1 MDERRRRRLVEWGK
15 NAVIV
20 LLLLSALWLVSRPQL
35 YGGQIEEWLS
45 AAFSAGEDGGTA
57 PVVETVDVT
66 QVVRPVRM
74 AAMGEQGRYGTA
86 YDAPGTAALFSAT
99 ADLLNEALSSA
110 QSPQRVPRQQWEEAL
125 SASPG
130 LYFEFAGALPLS
142 VMADLLSNGES
153 GGTLTGTAARLCLCV
168 RQGGVQLLYQD
179 EGDGRYYAAATDVVG
194 GVQLS
199 AAVEGLTANGTQFAF
214 ERADC
219 AALAPHTMLPAQT
232 PRPVEYLAADPLT
245 TEENAAAV
253 REQLGFGAQGTASY
267 EVPDGTVY
275 LNGGDTLRLSTGGRV
290 AFTAGEGGS
299 RLPAGSAQGEAAPV
313 ETMEAVYLLVQRLV
327 SPWLGEG
334 ELHLT
339 RYDAEEDGAVLIEF
353 EYYLSG
359 ARVLRGDGTPAV
371 SVTVQGGAV
380 TDLVVCLRSYAAG
393 SAVSAVLPVTQ
404 AAAAVS
410 AGAGEGGELLLCYR
424 DLGGSSVS
432 AGWAVTD

>member
-45 AAFSAGEDGGTA
+45 TAFSAGEDGGAA
-57 PVVETVDVT
+57 PMVESVDVT

-110 QSPQRVPRQQWEEAL
+110 QSPQRVTQQRWEEAL

-153 GGTLTGTAARLCLCV
+153 GSTLTGTAARLCLCTG
-168 RQGGVQLLYQD
+168 RDGTQLLYQD
-179 EGDGRYYAAATDVVG
+179 GEDGRYYAADAEVAR
-194 GVQLS
+194 LS

-232 PRPVEYLAADPLT
+232 PQPVDYLTSAPLAA
-245 TEENAAAV
+245 EENAAAL
-253 REQLGFGAQGTASY
+253 REQLGFGVQGTASY
-267 EVPDGTVY
+267 EVADGTVY
-275 LNGGDTLRLSTGGRV
+275 LNGGDALRLGTGGRV
-290 AFTAGEGGS
+290 TFTAGEGEL
-299 RLPAGSAQGEAAPV
+299 RFPVAAGPEGAAPV
-313 ETMEAVYLLVQRLV
+313 ETMEAVYLLVQRAV

-334 ELHLT
+334 ELHLA
-339 RYDAEEDGAVLIEF
+339 RYETGEDGAVRIEF
-353 EYYLSG
+353 EYYLGG
-359 ARVLRGDGTPAV
+359 ARVLLWDGSPAAA
-371 SVTVQGGAV
+371 VTVQGGAV
-380 TDLVVCLRSYAAG
+380 TDLSLCLRGYTAG
-393 SAVSAVLPVTQ
+393 STASAVLPVTQ

-410 AGAGEGGELLLCYR
+410 AGEGEGGELLLCYR
-424 DLGGSSVS
+424 NLGGSSVS

>member
-110 QSPQRVPRQQWEEAL
+110 QSPQRVTQQRWEEAL

-153 GGTLTGTAARLCLCV
+153 GSTLTGTAARLCLCV

-232 PRPVEYLAADPLT
+232 PQPVDYLTSAPLAA
-245 TEENAAAV
+245 EENAAAL

-267 EVPDGTVY
+267 EVADGTVY
-275 LNGGDTLRLSTGGRV
+275 LNGGDALRLGTGGRV
-290 AFTAGEGGS
+290 TFTAGEGEL
-299 RLPAGSAQGEAAPV
+299 RFPVAAGPEGAAPV
-313 ETMEAVYLLVQRLV
+313 ETMEAVYLLVQRAV

-334 ELHLT
+334 ELHLA
-339 RYDAEEDGAVLIEF
+339 RYETGEDGAVRIEF
-353 EYYLSG
+353 EYYLGG
-359 ARVLRGDGTPAV
+359 ARVLLWDGSPAAA
-371 SVTVQGGAV
+371 VTVQGGAV
-380 TDLVVCLRSYAAG
+380 TDLSLCLRGYTAG
-393 SAVSAVLPVTQ
+393 STASAVLPVTQ

-410 AGAGEGGELLLCYR
+410 VGEGEGGELLLCYR
-424 DLGGSSVS
+424 DLGGSSAS